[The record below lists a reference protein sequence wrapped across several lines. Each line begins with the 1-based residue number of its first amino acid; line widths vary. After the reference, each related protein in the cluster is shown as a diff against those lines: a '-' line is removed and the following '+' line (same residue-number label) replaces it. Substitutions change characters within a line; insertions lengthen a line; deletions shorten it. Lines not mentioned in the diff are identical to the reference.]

1 MRLIPSMLR
10 ECRGGSGV
18 SREAWLPI
26 VEAAWQCVP
35 TDGRPGEHA

>member
-18 SREAWLPI
+18 SREGLLAI
-26 VEAAWQCVP
+26 VEAAWQRVP
-35 TDGRPGEHA
+35 TDGQPGEHA